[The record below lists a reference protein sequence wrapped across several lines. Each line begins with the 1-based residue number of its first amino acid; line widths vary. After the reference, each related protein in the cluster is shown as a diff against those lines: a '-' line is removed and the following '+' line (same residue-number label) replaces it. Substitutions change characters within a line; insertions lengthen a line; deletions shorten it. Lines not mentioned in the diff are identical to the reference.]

1 MDQEKYYI
9 LSFSLR
15 NIVQIED
22 TVDNKLGIE
31 MMKVD

>member
-22 TVDNKLGIE
+22 TVDNKLRIE